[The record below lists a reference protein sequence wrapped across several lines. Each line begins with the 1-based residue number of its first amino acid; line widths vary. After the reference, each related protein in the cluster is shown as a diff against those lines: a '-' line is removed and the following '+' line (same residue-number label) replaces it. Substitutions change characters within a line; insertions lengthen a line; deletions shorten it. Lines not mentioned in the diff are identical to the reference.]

1 MYFRLIVVGKHL
13 IVEEAASHLRE
24 LCKAHISQ
32 EGCFREIFFLGIYQ
46 STSHILHYLAICSSA
61 FVLGEVARGK
71 KRKNDP
77 VTKNWEGCSSRRR
90 SSLLMHQES
99 VALCLGVVS
108 PASSGIG
115 GGAFMLLRLANGT
128 TEAFDMRET
137 APMKASKVEKN
148 FTDVV
153 FSFLHYIK
161 QSYLSGLGP
170 RQLIQVLFM
179 VLFHQLSSLVFIC
192 MTTS

>member
-1 MYFRLIVVGKHL
+1 MENSITIFSIIDGDQCFRRRPFLPLATFSSSVRPEVSTAHCGVV
-13 IVEEAASHLRE
+13 AADDGRCSRIGRDVLRE
-24 LCKAHISQ
+24 GGHAVDAS
-32 EGCFREIFFLGIYQ
+32 
-46 STSHILHYLAICSSA
+46 
-61 FVLGEVARGK
+61 VA
-71 KRKNDP
+71 
-77 VTKNWEGCSSRRR
+77 
-90 SSLLMHQES
+90 

-148 FTDVV
+148 FADVV